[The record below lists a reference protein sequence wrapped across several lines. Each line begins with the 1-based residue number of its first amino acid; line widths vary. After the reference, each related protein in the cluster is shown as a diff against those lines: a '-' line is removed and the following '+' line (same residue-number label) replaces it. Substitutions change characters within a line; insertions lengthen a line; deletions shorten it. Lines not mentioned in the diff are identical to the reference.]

1 MNEQELLREM
11 ESQNRWWTEKSIEL
25 EKGLIERDIYR
36 KINEGINK
44 REVTG
49 IVGLRRVGKT
59 TILKQIIKSLLDSG
73 LDAKRILF
81 LSFDGFKKSEKILKQ
96 VLDIYFRH
104 MLETTPDKLVDKVF
118 VFFDE
123 VQKIEEWSEEIKSF
137 YEKGYKIKFY
147 VSGSSSMNILRG
159 SGESLTGRINIHK
172 VFPFSFRE
180 FLKLNGVDAGK
191 TDIFKIKYPA
201 NSEAILALYSK
212 YFRLGGFP
220 ELYSLPQQEI
230 KAKLKTFVDL
240 TFYRDI
246 VNIFEVKRPDVLEGL
261 FFSILK
267 ESGNIVN
274 YNNLSNSLNTKF
286 ETVKSYIEHL
296 SSSFLISQSRF
307 FSRSRKAIEKNA
319 KMYVSDH
326 SFSNLAEIEEGLK
339 AETIIYNH
347 LRVLVESGEFDSI
360 SYWRDRKNEVD
371 IALTIGKEVVPIEVK
386 YKNQITQA
394 DLKGLLKF
402 MDIYKLKEGILVTKD
417 LFEEKQIGEKEILFV
432 PVWLF
437 LLAV

>member
-1 MNEQELLREM
+1 MDEQELLREM
-11 ESQNRWWTEKSIEL
+11 ESQNRWWAEKSIEL
-25 EKGLIERDIYR
+25 DKGLIEREAYK
-36 KINEGINK
+36 KIVGEISK
-44 REVTG
+44 KEVTG

-59 TILKQIIKSLLDSG
+59 TILKQVIKSLLDSG
-73 LDAKRILF
+73 VDAKKILF
-81 LSFDGFKKSEKILKQ
+81 LSLDGFKKGEKILKQ
-96 VLDIYFRH
+96 VLDIYFRNI
-104 MLETTPDKLVDKVF
+104 LETTPDKLEDNVF

-123 VQKIEEWSEEIKSF
+123 VQKVEEWGEEIKSF
-137 YEKGYKIKFY
+137 YEKGYKIKFF

-159 SGESLTGRINIHK
+159 SGESLIGRINIHRI
-172 VFPFSFRE
+172 FPFAFRE
-180 FLKLNGVDAGK
+180 FLRLNGADAGK
-191 TDIFKIKYPA
+191 IDIFKIKYPA

-220 ELYSLPQQEI
+220 ELYGLPQQEI

-246 VNIFEVKRPDVLEGL
+246 VNIFEIKRPDVLEGL
-261 FFSILK
+261 FFSLLK

-286 ETVKSYIEHL
+286 ETVKTYLEYL

-307 FSRSRKAIEKNA
+307 FSKSRKHVEKNA

-339 AETIIYNH
+339 AETVIYNH
-347 LRVLVESGEFDSI
+347 LKAMVESGEFDSI

-371 IALTIGKEVVPIEVK
+371 IVLSAGKHIIPIEVK

-394 DLKGLLKF
+394 DMKGLLKF
-402 MDIYKLKEGILVTKD
+402 MDLYKLRKGIIVTKD
-417 LFEEKQIGEKEILFV
+417 LFEEIAEDKNILFI
-432 PVWLF
+432 PTWLF
-437 LLAV
+437 LLVV